1 LTKFILTI
9 GCIVFPSTLLAEVI
23 DIQVAN
29 NQVSIQS
36 ISNNVDYTETGY
48 GRLGTTIGTLDTE
61 SGRVPGFSLAVSRM
75 TDYWIEN
82 GYFEA
87 EYDYANGRTKYIG
100 SYQGGVYGDVVTT
113 SGAVLSNYGIRYG
126 KGFVINNV
134 LMLTPYAELGHHKW
148 DRGVNYGEIYDHDY
162 YGIGGLLQYSPI
174 SPLVLTLNVLYGNTS
189 ASKIEVISGGGSNGF
204 SAGLGNSRLFKY
216 GLAADY
222 ELDKNIY
229 GKVGIEV
236 TNFKYGISAVYPI
249 GGGWVAWEPDSSTRN
264 TTIKF
269 GIGRAF

>member
-1 LTKFILTI
+1 MKKFILTI

-29 NQVSIQS
+29 NQVSIQA
-36 ISNNVDYTETGY
+36 ISNNVDYTETGN
-48 GRLGTTIGTLDTE
+48 GILGTRIGTLDTE

-126 KGFVINNV
+126 KGFVLNNE

-162 YGIGGLLQYSPI
+162 YGVGGLLQYSPI
-174 SPLVLTLNVLYGNTS
+174 SSLVLSFNTLYGNTA
-189 ASKIEVISGGGSNGF
+189 ASKIAVISGPGMNGF
-204 SAGLGNSRLFKY
+204 SGGLGNSRLFKY

-229 GKVGIEV
+229 VKVGIEV
-236 TNFKYGISAVYPI
+236 MNFKYGISAVHPI
-249 GGGWVAWEPDSSTRN
+249 GGGWVAWEPDSSTRY